1 MPITVTK
8 QKATWDKVLKS
19 LEKSLKNDMHNY
31 RIFYADLKLIDIN
44 EDSLKI
50 LAPSLLVK
58 TYLSTQDQS
67 HLLNETIKNVLGKD
81 YNLSFYLQDELDETV
96 TKPTKKVSSN
106 VQPVENVNYF
116 SNCKLNS
123 KYIFDSFVVGPCN
136 KEAATAALMVAND
149 PGKLFNP
156 LFIYSKSGLGK
167 THLLHAIGN
176 YYQEKH
182 PNAHV
187 LYITTDA
194 FIDEF
199 VKYVHGSQDNQS
211 LKDFFKTVDLLL
223 VDDIQFLFG
232 KEKSSE
238 MFFHIF
244 NEIINNNHQIVITSD
259 KMPDELQGIEER
271 LISRFKSGLSF
282 GIDPP
287 EFETAKAI
295 LEKKIENLGNTDLVI
310 TDDVLDFM
318 VMNYCNDIRSL
329 EGQLKRL
336 FFCSIMEST
345 NYIDMNFA
353 SEVFKDQKTIKK
365 AQEPLTKEFI
375 LKTTAEF
382 YYLTIS
388 QIISKNRTRNLV
400 TPREICMYLMR
411 ELLDITF
418 SEIGT
423 TFSNRDHSTVM
434 KACKRVETKIK
445 KDPDYKLAVDK
456 LKQKLGTM

>member
-1 MPITVTK
+1 MQDLNKIWTSCVDTLEKQNIVEDKIMLDSLFRPATLEAIEDNKVTITTDLQWNIDPILEKQSEIESILSNSFSKPITINVLSKEEYNKKKLK
-8 QKATWDKVLKS
+8 QKKVPKIDSHLHP
-19 LEKSLKNDMHNY
+19 DMTFSNFIVGNSN
-31 RIFYADLKLIDIN
+31 RMAQN
-44 EDSLKI
+44 
-50 LAPSLLVK
+50 AALLV
-58 TYLSTQDQS
+58 ST
-67 HLLNETIKNVLGKD
+67 N
-81 YNLSFYLQDELDETV
+81 
-96 TKPTKKVSSN
+96 
-106 VQPVENVNYF
+106 
-116 SNCKLNS
+116 
-123 KYIFDSFVVGPCN
+123 
-136 KEAATAALMVAND
+136 
-149 PGKLFNP
+149 PGKNFNP
-156 LFIYSKSGLGK
+156 LFLYSHPGLGK
-167 THLLHAIGN
+167 THLLNAIGN
-176 YYQEKH
+176 RAKETN
-182 PNAHV
+182 PDLV
-187 LYITTDA
+187 VRYIT
-194 FIDEF
+194 
-199 VKYVHGSQDNQS
+199 S
-211 LKDFFKTVDLLL
+211 KDFVDEIINSIKTNTTDDIYSYYRNIDILLI
-223 VDDIQFLFG
+223 DDIQFLFG

-244 NEIINNNHQIVITSD
+244 NEIINSNHQIVITSD

-282 GIDPP
+282 GI
-287 EFETAKAI
+287 
-295 LEKKIENLGNTDLVI
+295 

-336 FFCSIMEST
+336 FFCSIMEQT

-411 ELLDITF
+411 ELLDVTF
-418 SEIGT
+418 SEIGV

-456 LKQKLGTM
+456 IKQKLGTL

>member
-1 MPITVTK
+1 MRDNSKIWQLCLDTLEK
-8 QKATWDKVLKS
+8 QTLPEERKIDKVIMES
-19 LEKSLKNDMHNY
+19 VFRNAQIAS
-31 RIFYADLKLIDIN
+31 IN
-44 EDSLKI
+44 NNKVTITTPFSFN
-50 LAPSLLVK
+50 V
-58 TYLSTQDQS
+58 
-67 HLLNETIKNVLGKD
+67 ETIKN
-81 YNLSFYLQDELDETV
+81 NLSDIEDILSGMLASQVTVEILGEDEFN
-96 TKPTKKVSSN
+96 KSIIQAKKEVFKDNLNKSLTF
-106 VQPVENVNYF
+106 EN
-116 SNCKLNS
+116 
-123 KYIFDSFVVGPCN
+123 FVVGGSN
-136 KEAATAALMVAND
+136 RMAQNAALLVSTN
-149 PGKLFNP
+149 PGSNFNP
-156 LFIYSKSGLGK
+156 LFIYSNPGLGK
-167 THLLHAIGN
+167 THLLNAIGN
-176 YYQEKH
+176 YAKEIN
-182 PNAHV
+182 PN
-187 LYITTDA
+187 LNIRYIT
-194 FIDEF
+194 
-199 VKYVHGSQDNQS
+199 S
-211 LKDFFKTVDLLL
+211 KDFVDEVIGAMKGKDGDEIYEKYKQLDILLI
-223 VDDIQFLFG
+223 DDIQFLFG

-310 TDDVLDFM
+310 TDNVLDFM

>member
-1 MPITVTK
+1 MRDNSKIWQLCLDTLEK
-8 QKATWDKVLKS
+8 QTLPEERKIDKVIMES
-19 LEKSLKNDMHNY
+19 VFRNAQIAS
-31 RIFYADLKLIDIN
+31 IN
-44 EDSLKI
+44 NNKVTITTPFSFN
-50 LAPSLLVK
+50 V
-58 TYLSTQDQS
+58 
-67 HLLNETIKNVLGKD
+67 ETIKN
-81 YNLSFYLQDELDETV
+81 NLSDIEDILSGMLASQVTVEILGEDEFN
-96 TKPTKKVSSN
+96 KSIIQAKKEVFKDNLNKSLTF
-106 VQPVENVNYF
+106 EN
-116 SNCKLNS
+116 
-123 KYIFDSFVVGPCN
+123 FVVGGSN
-136 KEAATAALMVAND
+136 RMAQNAALLVSTN
-149 PGKLFNP
+149 PGSNFNP
-156 LFIYSKSGLGK
+156 LFIYSNPGLGK
-167 THLLHAIGN
+167 THLLNAIGN
-176 YYQEKH
+176 YAKEIN
-182 PNAHV
+182 PN
-187 LYITTDA
+187 LNIRYIT
-194 FIDEF
+194 
-199 VKYVHGSQDNQS
+199 S
-211 LKDFFKTVDLLL
+211 KDFVDEVIGAMKGKDGDEIYEKYKQLDILLI
-223 VDDIQFLFG
+223 DDIQFLFG

-456 LKQKLGTM
+456 LKQKLGTI

>member
-1 MPITVTK
+1 MQDLNKIWTSCVDTLEKQNIVEDKIMLDSLFRPATLEAIEDNKVTITTDLQWNIDPILEKQSEIESILSNSFSKPITINVLSKEEYNKKKLK
-8 QKATWDKVLKS
+8 QKKVPKIDSHLHP
-19 LEKSLKNDMHNY
+19 DMTFSNFIVGNSN
-31 RIFYADLKLIDIN
+31 RMAQN
-44 EDSLKI
+44 
-50 LAPSLLVK
+50 AALLV
-58 TYLSTQDQS
+58 ST
-67 HLLNETIKNVLGKD
+67 N
-81 YNLSFYLQDELDETV
+81 
-96 TKPTKKVSSN
+96 
-106 VQPVENVNYF
+106 
-116 SNCKLNS
+116 
-123 KYIFDSFVVGPCN
+123 
-136 KEAATAALMVAND
+136 
-149 PGKLFNP
+149 PGKNFNP
-156 LFIYSKSGLGK
+156 LFLYSHPGLGK
-167 THLLHAIGN
+167 THLLNAIGN
-176 YYQEKH
+176 RAKET
-182 PNAHV
+182 N
-187 LYITTDA
+187 TTDDIYSYYRN
-194 FIDEF
+194 IDI
-199 VKYVHGSQDNQS
+199 
-211 LKDFFKTVDLLL
+211 LLI
-223 VDDIQFLFG
+223 DDIQFLFG

-244 NEIINNNHQIVITSD
+244 NEIINSNHQIVITSD

-336 FFCSIMEST
+336 FFCSIMEQT

-411 ELLDITF
+411 ELLDVTF
-418 SEIGT
+418 SEIGV

-456 LKQKLGTM
+456 IKQKLGTL

>member
-1 MPITVTK
+1 MQDLNKIWTSCVDTLEKQNIVEDKIMLDSLFRPATLEAIEDNKVTITTDLQWNIDPILEKQSEIESILSNSFSKPITINVLSKEEYNKKKLK
-8 QKATWDKVLKS
+8 QKKVPKIDSHLHP
-19 LEKSLKNDMHNY
+19 DMTFSNFIVGNSN
-31 RIFYADLKLIDIN
+31 RMAQN
-44 EDSLKI
+44 
-50 LAPSLLVK
+50 AALLV
-58 TYLSTQDQS
+58 ST
-67 HLLNETIKNVLGKD
+67 N
-81 YNLSFYLQDELDETV
+81 
-96 TKPTKKVSSN
+96 
-106 VQPVENVNYF
+106 
-116 SNCKLNS
+116 
-123 KYIFDSFVVGPCN
+123 
-136 KEAATAALMVAND
+136 
-149 PGKLFNP
+149 PGKNFNP
-156 LFIYSKSGLGK
+156 LFLYSHPGLGK
-167 THLLHAIGN
+167 THLLNAIGN
-176 YYQEKH
+176 RAKETN
-182 PNAHV
+182 PDLV
-187 LYITTDA
+187 VRYIT
-194 FIDEF
+194 
-199 VKYVHGSQDNQS
+199 S
-211 LKDFFKTVDLLL
+211 KDFVDEIINSIKTNTTDDIYSYYRNIDILLI
-223 VDDIQFLFG
+223 DDIQFLFG

-244 NEIINNNHQIVITSD
+244 NEIINSNHQIVITSD

-336 FFCSIMEST
+336 FFCSIMEQT

-411 ELLDITF
+411 ELLDVTF
-418 SEIGT
+418 SEIGV
-423 TFSNRDHSTVM
+423 TFSNRDRLNRYES
-434 KACKRVETKIK
+434 
-445 KDPDYKLAVDK
+445 L
-456 LKQKLGTM
+456 

>member
-1 MPITVTK
+1 MQDLNKIWSSCVETLEKNKIVDDKIILDSLFKPATLEEIEDNQVIITTELKWNIDAILEKRAEIESILSNSFSKPIKIKVLEVEEYKKSK
-8 QKATWDKVLKS
+8 QKKVPKIESHLHP
-19 LEKSLKNDMHNY
+19 DMTFANFIVGNSN
-31 RIFYADLKLIDIN
+31 RMAQN
-44 EDSLKI
+44 
-50 LAPSLLVK
+50 AALLV
-58 TYLSTQDQS
+58 S
-67 HLLNETIKNVLGKD
+67 
-81 YNLSFYLQDELDETV
+81 
-96 TKPTKKVSSN
+96 TKPGMN
-106 VQPVENVNYF
+106 
-116 SNCKLNS
+116 
-123 KYIFDSFVVGPCN
+123 
-136 KEAATAALMVAND
+136 
-149 PGKLFNP
+149 FNP
-156 LFIYSKSGLGK
+156 LFLYSHPGLGK
-167 THLLHAIGN
+167 THLLNAIGN
-176 YYQEKH
+176 KAKETN
-182 PNAHV
+182 PNLLV
-187 LYITTDA
+187 RYIT
-194 FIDEF
+194 
-199 VKYVHGSQDNQS
+199 S
-211 LKDFFKTVDLLL
+211 KDFVDEIINSIKTNTTDEIYSYYRNLDILLI
-223 VDDIQFLFG
+223 DDIQFLFG